1 MAGQLRV
8 QAKIYGDLIRFV
20 EGQRE
25 VVTVQ
30 LREGASLSDLLRVL
44 GIPAEEVWMASRRN
58 QIIREEDILEDGDE
72 VSLFDPVLG
81 G

>member
-1 MAGQLRV
+1 MRV
-8 QAKIYGDLIRFV
+8 QARIYGDLVRFI
-20 EGQRE
+20 EGQKE
-25 VVTVQ
+25 VVTVE
-30 LREGASLSDLLRVL
+30 LEEGASLSDLLRVL

-58 QIIREEDILEDGDE
+58 QIIKGEDVLADGDE

>member
-1 MAGQLRV
+1 MRV

>member
-1 MAGQLRV
+1 MMV
-8 QAKIYGDLIRFV
+8 KAKIYGDLVRFI
-20 EGQRE
+20 EGQKE

-30 LREGASLSDLLRVL
+30 LREGAVLSDLLRAL
-44 GIPAEEVWMASRRN
+44 GIPADEVWMASRRN
-58 QIIREEDILEDGDE
+58 QIIREEDVLMDGDE